1 MNGFTQL
8 HSASLA
14 LACEVVGAG
23 GGGIGGIG
31 DKCIQWSVVMRT
43 TLYHQGPH
51 HCLDGRERDS
61 RTLALKLSNS
71 EFMLCSMGFLQPSP
85 LFGWEG
91 EGLSNSQTLK
101 LWLFVWEFASGQNVR
116 WKSWLGSR
124 LACVCHI
131 LKLKFSTHASG
142 GELCATATGVD
153 CGTIRK
159 VPQNPGTSEYW
170 TLNLELWSCT
180 LNFDLWMLQGL
191 NILIPIVDRIKYVQS
206 LKEKAI
212 DIPSQSAITEGNL
225 AHLQVGGKWSNL
237 KFYFCYPDNVTL
249 HLDGVLYYR
258 VINPFKV
265 GGYTVVYW
273 VSMQSVQWN
282 YTSVCCFLFSLLMVW
297 RMLSLQWYSWPRQP
311 WGLNWVCGIL

>member
-1 MNGFTQL
+1 MNGFTQP

-23 GGGIGGIG
+23 GGGID
-31 DKCIQWSVVMRT
+31 DKCIQWSVVMRQHSITKALT
-43 TLYHQGPH
+43 TVWMG
-51 HCLDGRERDS
+51 GRG
-61 RTLALKLSNS
+61 A
-71 EFMLCSMGFLQPSP
+71 
-85 LFGWEG
+85 
-91 EGLSNSQTLK
+91 LK

-124 LACVCHI
+124 LACVCYI

-142 GELCATATGVD
+142 GELCATAAGVD

-258 VINPFKV
+258 VVNPFKV

-273 VSMQSVQWN
+273 VSTQSVQWN
-282 YTSVCCFLFSLLMVW
+282 YMSVLFFVQSSYGVEDAEFAVIQLAQTTMRSELGMWYTVIYCRTLWYTVIYCRTLWYTVCVLMYDKMCW
-297 RMLSLQWYSWPRQP
+297 CR
-311 WGLNWVCGIL
+311 